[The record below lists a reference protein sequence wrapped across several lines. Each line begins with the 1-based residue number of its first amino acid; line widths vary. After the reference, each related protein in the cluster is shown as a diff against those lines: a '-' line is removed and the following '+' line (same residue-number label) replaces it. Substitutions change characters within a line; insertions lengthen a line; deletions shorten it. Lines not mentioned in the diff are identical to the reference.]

1 MHPFRPGQREW
12 IRHMAFLALG
22 TWIGLRLVLQLGVRE
37 TTVVT
42 VGALGVMLALRIA
55 WRAPHVRIAA
65 DDDALRVSGPDGERA
80 IPWLAVEH
88 VRLTAGEVTTARG
101 VMRVSYAHVDVAH
114 GPPVAF
120 ADLTP
125 LGSPRLRTV
134 EGDAPVLDVGDPEL
148 LLGAIAERV
157 DAREFLPPVGG
168 RAEAE
173 RAGPWITASPL
184 AALRFGVACLLAQR
198 AASLVADPDALSAA
212 CAGGMAVVAPCLMTR
227 ALVQRGQRSPEES
240 APACLVVAAVAALG
254 VATFATPVVAAWSL
268 ATALALALPAWPM
281 PGAHVARRVGRLL
294 ADLPDTVSAA
304 LVAALGVAAAWRY
317 GVGQVLVPT
326 ALVAG
331 GLEAAEGLAASR
343 RHARL
348 ATMPRFRNWPPVALA
363 RLRSSLRAAGV
374 DASPLDLSAGDV
386 VELRDASLTPP
397 PAHVG
402 SVVAAVLALAVLGY
416 GAYTA
421 TGRWT
426 AGERAPLGAL
436 TR

>member
-12 IRHMAFLALG
+12 IRRMAAVAVS
-22 TWIGLRLVLQLGVRE
+22 TWIALRLVLQLGVRAA
-37 TTVVT
+37 TVTT

-55 WRAPHVRIAA
+55 WRAPHARIEAA
-65 DDDALRVSGPDGERA
+65 DDALRVSGPDGERA
-80 IPWLAVEH
+80 IPWPAVEH
-88 VRLTAGEVTTARG
+88 VRLTAGEVTTRRG
-101 VMRVSYAHVDVAH
+101 VVRVCYAQVDVAH

-134 EGDAPVLDVGDPEL
+134 EGDAPVHDVGDPEL
-148 LLGAIAERV
+148 LLGAIAEHI
-157 DAREFLPPVGG
+157 DAREFLPPDGG

-184 AALRFGVACLLAQR
+184 AALRLAVACLLAQR
-198 AASLVADPDALSAA
+198 AVTLVADLDALSAA
-212 CAGGMAVVAPCLMTR
+212 CAGAMAVVAPCLLTR
-227 ALVQRGQRSPEES
+227 AIVQRVTASPEES
-240 APACLVVAAVAALG
+240 APACLVVAAVAALA
-254 VATFATPVVAAWSL
+254 VATFGTPAVAAWSL
-268 ATALALALPAWPM
+268 AAALALALPAWPL

-294 ADLPDTVSAA
+294 ADLPDAVGAA
-304 LVAALGVAAAWRY
+304 LVAVLGVAAAWRF

-348 ATMPRFRNWPPVALA
+348 AAMPRFRNWPPVALA
-363 RLRSSLRAAGV
+363 RLRSSLRPIGG
-374 DASPLDLSAGDV
+374 DESPLDLSAGDV
-386 VELRDASLTPP
+386 VELRDASLAPP
-397 PAHVG
+397 RPQVG
-402 SVVAAVLALAVLGY
+402 PVLAAAVALAVLGY

-421 TGRWT
+421 TARWT